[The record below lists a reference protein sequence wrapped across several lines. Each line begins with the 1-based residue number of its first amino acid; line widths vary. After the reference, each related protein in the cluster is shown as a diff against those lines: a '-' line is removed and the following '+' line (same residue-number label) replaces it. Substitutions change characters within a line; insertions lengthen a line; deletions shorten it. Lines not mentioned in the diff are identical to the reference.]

1 MSTEDCGLE
10 YSLKFKESSEHDSLF
25 SHGKWS
31 IDEVDKDGKVV
42 NEDLIP
48 WQWGVDFQAKNIIYL
63 AQSEY
68 DSRYVDA
75 DDIDA
80 RSNYESLSGAI
91 DIVGDKNSWHYPN
104 LEMFGTSRTI
114 EDFSLVIY
122 RSGETKA
129 DYEFLAANA
138 GLAFETELD
147 FKTESFQDFLQFTLF
162 LNDKKFDELKKL
174 VIENRLTNIS
184 LRVLTCKGFYA
195 HWSPST
201 HTSLIKLLLPSS
213 SHEIELPE

>member
-1 MSTEDCGLE
+1 MSTEDYGLE

-31 IDEVDKDGKVV
+31 IDEVDKDGKIV

-48 WQWGVDFQAKNIIYL
+48 WEWGVDFQAKNIIYL
-63 AQSEY
+63 ARGEY
-68 DSRYVDA
+68 DSRYVDD

-80 RSNYESLSGAI
+80 SANYESLSGAI
-91 DIVGDKNSWHYPN
+91 DIVGDKNSWRYPN

-122 RSGETKA
+122 RSGETKTNN
-129 DYEFLAANA
+129 EILTVNA
-138 GLAFETELD
+138 GLAFETEID
-147 FKTESFQDFLQFTLF
+147 FKTESFQDYLQFTLF

-174 VIENRLTNIS
+174 VIENRVTNIS
-184 LRVLTCKGFYA
+184 LRVLRCKGFYA
-195 HWSPST
+195 HWSPSVS
-201 HTSLIKLLLPSS
+201 TSLIK
-213 SHEIELPE
+213 